1 MQATKLDK
9 QLRFLREID
18 RRKSVV
24 RQSPLLD
31 KSRKEN
37 SAEHSWHLALYALV
51 LNEYASESV
60 NTNRVIQMLLLHDVV
75 EIDVG
80 ESQWIKPSL
89 KLNPVETA
97 FLNEAAAQADM
108 SVSAF
113 IRMALRSQMTKMAI
127 LNNDEVTALY
137 QSNFQLLRIGRNL
150 NQIARAL
157 NAQESAE
164 LTSQKIEDVQSLIN
178 EHTDKVRDLITS
190 NQERLQ

>member
-1 MQATKLDK
+1 MQKRIQIYGISEATFEKIRTQAKDLG
-9 QLRFLREID
+9 ID
-18 RRKSVV
+18 SI
-24 RQSPLLD
+24 S
-31 KSRKEN
+31 
-37 SAEHSWHLALYALV
+37 
-51 LNEYASESV
+51 EYAKAVLVQAV
-60 NTNRVIQMLLLHDVV
+60 NGNKPPLANLPLQANVKISADQV
-75 EIDVG
+75 ELSQA

-150 NQIARAL
+150 NQIARAH
-157 NAQESAE
+157 NAQESVE
-164 LTSQKIEDVQSLIN
+164 VTSQKIEDVESLIN
-178 EHTDKVRDLITS
+178 DHTDKVRDLITS

>member
-1 MQATKLDK
+1 MQKRIQIYGISEATYNKIQSQAKDLG
-9 QLRFLREID
+9 ID
-18 RRKSVV
+18 SISEYAKAVLV
-24 RQSPLLD
+24 QALNGNKSPL
-31 KSRKEN
+31 EN
-37 SAEHSWHLALYALV
+37 LPFQADVKISADQEELSQAEA
-51 LNEYASESV
+51 
-60 NTNRVIQMLLLHDVV
+60 
-75 EIDVG
+75 
-80 ESQWIKPSL
+80 QWIKPSL

-127 LNNDEVTALY
+127 LNNDEVTAVY

-157 NAQESAE
+157 NAQEPTE
-164 LTSQKIEDVQSLIN
+164 VTSKKIEEVMTAID
-178 EHTDKVRDLITS
+178 EHTEKVRRLIAA

>member
-1 MQATKLDK
+1 MQKRIQIYGISEATFEKLQAQAKD
-9 QLRFLREID
+9 LGID
-18 RRKSVV
+18 SISEYAKAVLV
-24 RQSPLLD
+24 QAVNGNKSPLANLQANV
-31 KSRKEN
+31 KI
-37 SAEHSWHLALYALV
+37 SADQEELSQA
-51 LNEYASESV
+51 
-60 NTNRVIQMLLLHDVV
+60 
-75 EIDVG
+75 

-164 LTSQKIEDVQSLIN
+164 VTSQKLEDVQSLIN